1 MFRLNT
7 FIPQKIENYNFWYG
21 TGICYRR
28 YVGMTDWI
36 FLEYRVLMKL
46 PLPSEMSINRQK
58 ERHCF
63 KTTITMVAKVMS
75 GREGEIK

>member
-1 MFRLNT
+1 
-7 FIPQKIENYNFWYG
+7 
-21 TGICYRR
+21 
-28 YVGMTDWI
+28 MTDWI